1 MSSGV
6 SFIVD
11 FGIKQRSKEIPSR
24 DMRHSE
30 IQYYCSVTLIHL
42 SRSMAYVACSG
53 STRRS
58 GGHRRLISARSIL
71 DLNAEQ
77 LSLLFL
83 SFLHHRPSSLSKAGS
98 PSLYGNGA

>member
-11 FGIKQRSKEIPSR
+11 FGIKQRFKEIPSR

-30 IQYYCSVTLIHL
+30 IQCYCHAYSSITLN
-42 SRSMAYVACSG
+42 VACSG

-98 PSLYGNGA
+98 PSLYSNGA